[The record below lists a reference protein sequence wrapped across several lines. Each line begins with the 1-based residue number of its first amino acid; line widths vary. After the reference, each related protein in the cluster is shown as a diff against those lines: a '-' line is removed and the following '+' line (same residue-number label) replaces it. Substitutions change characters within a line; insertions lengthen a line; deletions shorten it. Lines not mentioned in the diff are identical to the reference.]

1 MPYQQK
7 AAEIT
12 RPSLQSLARKC
23 FDAFYC
29 APAVNH
35 DCVLHIRDEQS
46 DNLFDIGAQVVYLAT
61 SCCGFFLKLYP
72 SVLKEMFCHA
82 SVYEHFDKSQKN
94 NTFDS

>member
-1 MPYQQK
+1 MPYLQK
-7 AAEIT
+7 AVEIT
-12 RPSLQSLARKC
+12 RPSLQSLAQHG
-23 FDAFYC
+23 FDAFYYGLV
-29 APAVNH
+29 VNQ

-61 SCCGFFLKLYP
+61 FGCGFFLKLYP